1 MSDDMKVM
9 TIITDVPLLIQTFAS
24 LYFSDS
30 SQLCCWI
37 LKILIILETK
47 QKANGQIKLETAVAL
62 SGYRNIQG
70 LFRPRQKEHNC
81 YENREKK
88 NKSLIS
94 QVLVT

>member
-1 MSDDMKVM
+1 M
-9 TIITDVPLLIQTFAS
+9 
-24 LYFSDS
+24 
-30 SQLCCWI
+30 
-37 LKILIILETK
+37 
-47 QKANGQIKLETAVAL
+47 AL
-62 SGYRNIQG
+62 TGYRNIQG